1 MRERLRDFMA
11 ARWQLLAGY
20 VSILLSIMSYVFCHF
35 NGRKVMTFGYLFYY
49 ISGSYLLH
57 LVSIT
62 SGG

>member
-1 MRERLRDFMA
+1 MA